1 MTIPEAAQLVIQAGA
16 MGEGGD
22 VFVLDMGQPVRI
34 MELAKR
40 MIRLSGLTL
49 RDELRPDGDI
59 AIEVT
64 GLRPGEKLY
73 EELLIGDDARGTEHP
88 RIMVPQECWLPWS
101 RLRPLLA
108 SLDEACHHF
117 DQQQVR
123 EILMHAPAAFEPT
136 DGICDLVWLAKQ
148 RGLSSDNVVP
158 LPTHS
163 IDFSLTN
170 H

>member
-1 MTIPEAAQLVIQAGA
+1 
-16 MGEGGD
+16 
-22 VFVLDMGQPVRI
+22 DMGQPVRI

-49 RDELRPDGDI
+49 RDEQRPDGDI

-88 RIMVPQECWLPWS
+88 RIMVAQESWLPWS

-108 SLDEACHHF
+108 SLDDACHRF
-117 DQQQVR
+117 DHQQVR
-123 EILMHAPAAFEPT
+123 DILMYAPAAFEPT
-136 DGICDLVWLAKQ
+136 DGICDLVWLARQQHTMTENIVK
-148 RGLSSDNVVP
+148 LPVHNVHF
-158 LPTHS
+158 L
-163 IDFSLTN
+163 LARN
-170 H
+170 